1 MDSIQFKQQAPGSPY
16 DAIGQI
22 GPTYFGPKDCARSF
36 LIYEKETLEDNLHLY
51 NQPACLLRPSQPIKG
66 VKWEGWEEWQVYPKK
81 QQVRMRQGLGILEEY
96 IPDTTV
102 KLSHFMAT
110 QDSNTTF
117 KEEAVFKT
125 RNKCSTYVNSIEM
138 DREMVTKGEAWDLFN
153 EGTHGIGG
161 EEVLG
166 VNSPFGYVGTPG
178 SMFPV
183 HIEDNCASSIKMVS
197 NT

>member
-22 GPTYFGPKDCARSF
+22 GPTYIEPKDCAKRF
-36 LIYEKETLEDNLHLY
+36 LIFEKETLKDSLHLY
-51 NQPACLLRPSQPIKG
+51 NQPACLLRPSQPIKE
-66 VKWEGWEEWQVYPKK
+66 VKWEGWEECQVYPKE
-81 QQVRMRQGLGILEEY
+81 QQVKMRQGLGILKES
-96 IPDTTV
+96 ILDTTV
-102 KLSHFMAT
+102 KLSHFMAK
-110 QDSNTTF
+110 QDYNTTF
-117 KEEAVFKT
+117 KEEDVFKT
-125 RNKCSTYVNSIEM
+125 KNKCSTYVNSIEM

-161 EEVLG
+161 VEVLG

-183 HIEDNCASSIKMVS
+183 HIEDNCAASINRVC